1 MKQVLTAAIFAAGL
15 AASGAQA
22 GAEELRVP
30 LSLTSFGMAQ
40 AIASYQMSAAG
51 LALGPAAVSSGN
63 EFAGS
68 PVVMPVAYGG
78 AAVPQLPH
86 ANVRLRGW
94 FRRVTR
100 AKVSSR
106 RDLTTIG
113 GTLPAITPWP
123 SIFGSAGGGSRQ

>member
-68 PVVMPVAYGG
+68 PVVIPTVAIPAPT
-78 AAVPQLPH
+78 AARTPESESSKATENSGRPP
-86 ANVRLRGW
+86 
-94 FRRVTR
+94 
-100 AKVSSR
+100 VSSSPFR
-106 RDLTTIG
+106 
-113 GTLPAITPWP
+113 
-123 SIFGSAGGGSRQ
+123 